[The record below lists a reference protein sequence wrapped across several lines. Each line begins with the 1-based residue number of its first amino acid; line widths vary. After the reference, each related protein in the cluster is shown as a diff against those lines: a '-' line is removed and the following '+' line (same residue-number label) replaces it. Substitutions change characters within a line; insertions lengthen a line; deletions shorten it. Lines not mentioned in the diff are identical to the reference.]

1 MDELEILVTNDD
13 GIESSGFHALYEALS
28 AVGNV
33 TAVAPADDQSA
44 VGRAISQSVGVR
56 EHDLGYVIEGTPVDC
71 VVAGLSSLV
80 PDADI
85 VAAGCNKGA
94 NMGEAVLGRS
104 GTVSAAVE
112 AAFHGVPGVA
122 TSLYIPESK
131 FTHGDAGLSAA
142 DYAHAVDTTA
152 YLIDN
157 AFEEG
162 LFEVADYLNINAPVA
177 SESTGEVE
185 ITRPS
190 HIYPLTSEREGD
202 SIELENPIWE
212 MLASGDIP
220 DPAGTDR
227 RAIVENRISVSPL
240 TAPHT
245 TERIEALEN
254 LTAEFSPDTWAAGG
268 PR

>member
-13 GIESSGFHALYEALS
+13 GIDSTGFHALYDALS
-28 AVGNV
+28 AVGDV

-56 EHDLGYVIEGTPVDC
+56 DHELGYVIDGTPADC

-80 PDADI
+80 PDADL

-104 GTVSAAVE
+104 GTVSTAVE

-122 TSLYIPESK
+122 TSVYIPSSIYENGEATLSK
-131 FTHGDAGLSAA
+131 DQ
-142 DYAHAVDTTA
+142 YAHAVEPTA
-152 YLIDN
+152 YLIER
-157 AFEEG
+157 AFDAG
-162 LFEVADYLNINAPVA
+162 VFEVADYLNINAPVRT
-177 SESTGEVE
+177 ESTGEMV

-190 HIYPLTSEREGD
+190 HIYPLTSERNGD
-202 SIELENPIWE
+202 SIELDNPIWE
-212 MLASGDIP
+212 MLAAGDIP
-220 DPAGTDR
+220 DPEGTDR
-227 RAIVENRISVSPL
+227 RAIIENKISVSPL

-245 TERIEALEN
+245 TERIDALED
-254 LTAEFSPDTWAAGG
+254 LVRSFGG
-268 PR
+268 QEPNEQ